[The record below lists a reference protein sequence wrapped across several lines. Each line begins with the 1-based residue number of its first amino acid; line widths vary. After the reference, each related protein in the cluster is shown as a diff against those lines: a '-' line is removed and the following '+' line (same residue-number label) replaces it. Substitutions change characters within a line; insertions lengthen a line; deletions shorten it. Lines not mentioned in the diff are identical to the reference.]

1 MIQRLSL
8 LSIMIM
14 LSAICASAQAR
25 CRQGFVWREAF
36 PGDYVCV
43 TPEARSQAAQDN
55 RSASG
60 SNDHQ
65 FRAGAC
71 KQGYVWREAD
81 PHDLVCVTPAMRQ
94 QTWDDNAGAAGRV
107 VGCRQGFVWRE
118 AFPRDYLC
126 VTPEARSQAAQDN
139 QSIEGSN
146 DHQFSPEACRPGF
159 VWREA
164 RPQDH
169 VCVTPAVRQQ
179 TWIDNAS
186 TAGSVAAGRAPD
198 NSSNHA
204 LVKHHAGN
212 VIGIWQQ
219 GPLYAAQ
226 RIG

>member
-55 RSASG
+55 RS
-60 SNDHQ
+60 
-65 FRAGAC
+65 
-71 KQGYVWREAD
+71 
-81 PHDLVCVTPAMRQ
+81 
-94 QTWDDNAGAAGRV
+94 
-107 VGCRQGFVWRE
+107 
-118 AFPRDYLC
+118 
-126 VTPEARSQAAQDN
+126 
-139 QSIEGSN
+139 IEGSN
-146 DHQFSPEACRPGF
+146 DHQFSPEACRPGY

-179 TWIDNAS
+179 TWIDNARTILPIRPS
-186 TAGSVAAGRAPD
+186 
-198 NSSNHA
+198 
-204 LVKHHAGN
+204 
-212 VIGIWQQ
+212 
-219 GPLYAAQ
+219 
-226 RIG
+226 